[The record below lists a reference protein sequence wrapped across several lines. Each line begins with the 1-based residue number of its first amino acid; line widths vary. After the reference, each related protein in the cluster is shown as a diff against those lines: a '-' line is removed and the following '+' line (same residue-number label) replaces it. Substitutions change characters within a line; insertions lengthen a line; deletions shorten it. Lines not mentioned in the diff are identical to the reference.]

1 MTSLKRIDP
10 FGELARFEPFR
21 AMDEFF
27 NDFRLSPSWR
37 SLDMEPRIRVDVAET
52 EQAYTLKAELPG
64 VNKDDIKVAVEG
76 NQVTLTAEVRQ
87 EKDEKT
93 EHTLRSE
100 RYYGMQSRSF
110 SLPQDVDDASAQA
123 TYKDGIL
130 ELTLP
135 KKPGVAR
142 KQLQIQ

>member
-1 MTSLKRIDP
+1 MTSLKRFDP
-10 FGELARFEPFR
+10 FTEMARFEPFR
-21 AMDEFF
+21 NMDEFF
-27 NDFRLSPSWR
+27 NDFRMVPNWR
-37 SLDMEPRIRVDVAET
+37 NLDVEPRIRVDVAET
-52 EQAYTLKAELPG
+52 EQAYTLKAEIPG
-64 VNKDDIKVAVEG
+64 VNKEDIKVAVEG

-93 EHTLRSE
+93 ENTLRSE
-100 RYYGMQSRSF
+100 RYFGMQTRSF
-110 SLPQDVDDASAQA
+110 SLPQDVDDANAQA

-135 KKPGVAR
+135 KKPGTTR